1 MHLHARARLLGA
13 HALVMIQ
20 YDGFTQYYAV
30 KLKRFKAVLT
40 QYGFTD
46 YGTETGFKTVHTAA
60 PL

>member
-1 MHLHARARLLGA
+1 
-13 HALVMIQ
+13 MIQ